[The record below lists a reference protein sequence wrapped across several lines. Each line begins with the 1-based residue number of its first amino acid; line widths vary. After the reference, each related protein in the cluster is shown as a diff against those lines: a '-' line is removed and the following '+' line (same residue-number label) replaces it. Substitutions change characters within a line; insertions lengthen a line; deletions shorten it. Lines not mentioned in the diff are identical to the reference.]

1 MRGKG
6 KSALWAI
13 AALLA
18 LNAVLVVAQP
28 GLAVPRSLWGYFFG
42 PKMVRAEVVLKEGA
56 ALRDFRIDRGRVR
69 SVAPGSVTFVEL
81 DRTVVTIPV
90 AATAEVRLNGRRV
103 ALTALRRGMTATTIR
118 EGDGPATTVHATG
131 RAAGRR

>member
-1 MRGKG
+1 MRGKRAL
-6 KSALWAI
+6 ALWAV

-18 LNAVLVVAQP
+18 LNVALVAAQP
-28 GLAVPRSLWGYFFG
+28 GYSVPRSLWGYFFG
-42 PKMVRAEVVLKEGA
+42 PKLVRAEVVLKEGA

-69 SVAPGSVTFVEL
+69 AVAPGSVTVVEL
-81 DRTVVTIPV
+81 DRTVVSIPV
-90 AATAEVRLNGRRV
+90 AGNADVRLNGRRV

-118 EGDGPATTVHATG
+118 EGDGPATIVQATG